1 MKRFLHEQNVVDNL
15 DYDDDEDE
23 DENDSDDDE
32 ETTGSYKSTNND
44 KRAINRRKS
53 VVVRHFKTGRLK
65 SRGQPNPIYGIG
77 IVFYLDHYGRIQ
89 GIMSWGLPF
98 ADRPGEDINAELL
111 GYMEHLIQTNA
122 GVSALDAEENHQV
135 MNTALG
141 KASQKLV
148 AIAVKGHLSDIT
160 RVWHGLD
167 GPIEQFAT
175 PLYRYTEVST
185 SKNKTVNVLKRKDGS
200 GLGVLGEGL
209 YARDEFERGEST
221 HTGSMRNSE
230 LVFEDGD
237 EEELPSNIPATMY
250 PIKVHPMYQDSKP
263 ISADTVKELNRFL
276 AVQSW
281 WEANENR
288 ARPGK
293 EDPLW
298 LRPGDEKKN
307 TSGKQKL
314 NDAFRRVMFAHR
326 HE

>member
-1 MKRFLHEQNVVDNL
+1 MKRFLREQDALENL
-15 DYDDDEDE
+15 DDDEDDD
-23 DENDSDDDE
+23 DENDITDEE
-32 ETTGSYKSTNND
+32 ETTDSRNQSINEKS
-44 KRAINRRKS
+44 AVQRRKS
-53 VVVRHFKTGRLK
+53 VVVRPFKTGRLK
-65 SRGQPNPIYGIG
+65 SRGQPNPIYGVG
-77 IVFYLDHYGRIQ
+77 VVFYLDHYGRIQ

-98 ADRPGEDINAELL
+98 ADKPGEDINIELL
-111 GYMEHLIQTNA
+111 TYMEHLIQTNA

-135 MNTALG
+135 MNIALG

-148 AIAVKGHLSDIT
+148 AIAVKGHLSDMT
-160 RVWHGLD
+160 RMWHGLD
-167 GPIEQFAT
+167 GPIERFAT

-185 SKNKTVNVLKRKDGS
+185 SKNKTVNVLKRKGGS

-209 YARDEFERGEST
+209 YARDEFKQEEVPPST
-221 HTGSMRNSE
+221 ITENSE
-230 LVFEDGD
+230 LSFEDGG
-237 EEELPSNIPATMY
+237 EEEQPSNIPTTMY

-307 TSGKQKL
+307 TSGKQML